1 MIQIDELH
9 LRLANVGEEE
19 GRAMSQKIAEGLAE
33 SMPTQNSNA
42 YIPEVK
48 IRLDPAVAS
57 RQTNTGDSIVA
68 EVIRQIKMYI

>member
-1 MIQIDELH
+1 MIQIEELH
-9 LRLANVGEEE
+9 LRLADAGEEE
-19 GRAMSQKIAEGLAE
+19 GRAMGQKIAEGLAE